1 MWGLPTFAHVMSDP
15 VRLDIEDGVAT
26 ITLNRPENRN
36 ALNAEMANA
45 IVDAVDEVETTEG
58 VRCLVLTGTEGTF
71 CAGGD
76 IKSMAERQGSS
87 TDLNEAVETVQLVL
101 SRAIQRI
108 AEFHLPTIAKIDGV
122 AYGAGGNL
130 AIAPDVTVASADS
143 KISFGFRQVGLAI
156 DTGTSYLLPRQ
167 VGSSKAKELV
177 FTGELLDAEAAED
190 LGLFNTV
197 FEGEF
202 EEHAAAFID
211 HIATGPTVALKTSK
225 QLIEQGFSTSLKD
238 ALDNEAVAQAVVFDS
253 HDHAEGATAFLEG
266 REPKFEGR

>member
-1 MWGLPTFAHVMSDP
+1 MSDP

-45 IVDAVDEVETTEG
+45 IVDAVDEVETTDG

-71 CAGGD
+71 CAGGN

-130 AIAPDVTVASADS
+130 AIVPDVTVASADS

-177 FTGELLDAEAAED
+177 FTGELLDAKAAED
-190 LGLFNTV
+190 LGLFKTV